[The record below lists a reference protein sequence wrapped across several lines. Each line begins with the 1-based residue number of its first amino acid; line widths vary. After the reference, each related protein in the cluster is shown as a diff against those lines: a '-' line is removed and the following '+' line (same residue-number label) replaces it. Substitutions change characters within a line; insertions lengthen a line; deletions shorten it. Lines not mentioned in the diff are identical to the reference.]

1 MLEFELQRNGN
12 PRTVLLLGAHCDDL
26 EIGCGGTILQMA
38 AKWPNAKFVWVTFSS
53 GADREAETRL
63 AASELLAGA
72 RDAII
77 DVRDF
82 RGSYFPHDGEKI
94 KDYFETLKRHQ
105 PDLILTHYRQDL
117 HQDHRVINELTWN
130 TFRNHLV
137 LEYEIPKFDGD
148 LGIPNMFVPLTK
160 SELDRKID
168 ILMKCFPS
176 QLHRTWFT
184 RNTFEA
190 LTRLRGVECNA
201 PEGYAEAFYGRKNR
215 IVFA

>member
-1 MLEFELQRNGN
+1 MRNGKDFDRREWLASAVPGRKIRTRLFN
-12 PRTVLLLGAHCDDL
+12 PCSNLNFNETEIRAQYCCWVPIAMTL

-148 LGIPNMFVPLTK
+148 FGIPNMFVPLTK

-168 ILMKCFPS
+168 I
-176 QLHRTWFT
+176 
-184 RNTFEA
+184 
-190 LTRLRGVECNA
+190 
-201 PEGYAEAFYGRKNR
+201 
-215 IVFA
+215 